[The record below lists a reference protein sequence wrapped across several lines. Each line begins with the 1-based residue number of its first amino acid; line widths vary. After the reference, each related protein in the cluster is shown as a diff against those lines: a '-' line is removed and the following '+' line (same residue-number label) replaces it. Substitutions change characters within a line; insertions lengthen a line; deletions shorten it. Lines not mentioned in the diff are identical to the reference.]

1 MNVVVY
7 GCDNS
12 GKTSLANHIAD
23 KFGFE
28 YVRSKGG
35 PKMQTKEV
43 LDYLE
48 ENLNNGKK
56 SVFDRFSIIEEF
68 TNGIVLRGTDR
79 FDDEYID
86 KLRDL
91 YTIFT
96 ENELACK
103 GRPLFIFDWTKDS
116 DYKKFDGWFEATIE
130 NTANIKKILDF
141 GTGAFA

>member
-1 MNVVVY
+1 MFIYACPSMDTVKNF
-7 GCDNS
+7 GDREQMDGIIDN
-12 GKTSLANHIAD
+12 
-23 KFGFE
+23 
-28 YVRSKGG
+28 
-35 PKMQTKEV
+35 
-43 LDYLE
+43 
-48 ENLNNGKK
+48 
-56 SVFDRFSIIEEF
+56 
-68 TNGIVLRGTDR
+68 
-79 FDDEYID
+79 ID

-130 NTANIKKILDF
+130 NTANVKKILDF